1 MRIQMKQI
9 VTVLLIVF
17 LPFIAGAQEKQWTL
31 SQCMHYA
38 VQNSPR
44 KNSREAQN
52 SIYKQDYTEAI
63 GRLLPSLDAGTN
75 AYVNFGRSVDYETNT
90 YTNVNAFSNDFSVWS
105 NLTLFDGMANINRL
119 KFQKMN
125 RLLGAHELE
134 EVKYLIAYET
144 MEAFFKVLYQK
155 EMVKFATEQLA
166 ESSGNLKQVQ
176 HMGELGLKGF
186 PDVAEMQA
194 KEAADNYELTR
205 QKNLLTISIIELK
218 AKMNFPINEAL
229 DIIAF
234 DTETLIGKANETAVE
249 IYNRSLTY
257 LPKALAAK
265 ASLSAKE
272 LSYKMAKGG
281 LSPTLSAT
289 ANFGTGYAKFLD
301 PTWYAGNNQLLPYNT
316 QLKDKKG
323 YQVGFTLSIPLF
335 DGFSRSSNVK
345 RAKHEMIIEK
355 NKKEETLRGIYSEIE
370 QAVADMNGQ
379 ADEYCQAKKQMEAM
393 AVAYNVNRRKYN
405 EGLINAIELHT
416 SANKLLKAKI
426 EEVNARLMFHLKQK
440 LVSYYKGEPF
450 VE

>member
-1 MRIQMKQI
+1 MRIQVKNI
-9 VTVLLIVF
+9 VAVLFFF
-17 LPFIAGAQEKQWTL
+17 LPLVVGAQEKQWTL
-31 SQCMHYA
+31 QECMRYA
-38 VQNSPR
+38 IQNSPR
-44 KNSREAQN
+44 KNTQEAQN

-75 AYVNFGRSVDYETNT
+75 ANVNFGRSVDYETNS
-90 YTNVNAFSNDFSVWS
+90 YTNVNAFSNDYGVWS
-105 NLTLFDGMANINRL
+105 NLTLFDGMAGINRL

-134 EVKYLIAYET
+134 EIKYLIAYET
-144 MEAFFKVLYQK
+144 MEAFFKVSYQT
-155 EMVKFATEQLA
+155 ELVKFAEEQLA
-166 ESSGNLKQVQ
+166 ESVGNRQQVQ
-176 HMGELGLKGF
+176 QMEELGLKGF

-205 QKNLLTISIIELK
+205 QKNQLTISIIELK
-218 AKMNFPINEAL
+218 AKMNFPLDEAFG
-229 DIIAF
+229 IAAF
-234 DTETLIGKANETAVE
+234 DSETLIGKADETALE

-265 ASLSAKE
+265 ASLSVKE
-272 LSYKMAKGG
+272 MSYKMAKGG

-301 PTWYAGNNQLLPYNT
+301 PLLYTDDKPLQPYNI

-323 YQVGFTLSIPLF
+323 YQVGFTLSVPIF
-335 DGFSRSSNVK
+335 DGFSRSSSVK
-345 RAKHEMIIEK
+345 RAKQEMIIAQ
-355 NKKEETLRGIYSEIE
+355 NKKEEALRSIYSEIE

-379 ADEYCQAKKQMEAM
+379 ADEYGQAKKQVDAM
-393 AVAYNVNRRKYN
+393 SVAYDVNRRKYK

-416 SANKLLKAKI
+416 SSNKLLKAKI

-440 LVSYYKGEPF
+440 LVNYYKGEPF

>member
-1 MRIQMKQI
+1 MRIQTKNI
-9 VTVLLIVF
+9 VAALLFF
-17 LPFIAGAQEKQWTL
+17 LPLVAEAQEKQWTL
-31 SQCMHYA
+31 QECMRYA
-38 VQNSPR
+38 IQNSPR
-44 KNSREAQN
+44 KNSQEAQN
-52 SIYKQDYTEAI
+52 SIYKQNYTEAV

-90 YTNVNAFSNDFSVWS
+90 YTNVNAFSNDYGVWS
-105 NLTLFDGMANINRL
+105 SLTLFDGMASISRL

-125 RLLGAHELE
+125 RLMGTHELE
-134 EVKYLIAYET
+134 EIKYLIAYET

-155 EMVKFATEQLA
+155 EMVKFANEQLA
-166 ESSGNLKQVQ
+166 ESTGNLKQVQ
-176 HMGELGLKGF
+176 RMGELGLKGF

-205 QKNLLTISIIELK
+205 QKNLLTISVIELK
-218 AKMNFPINEAL
+218 AKMNFPVDEAF

-234 DTETLIGKANETAVE
+234 DTEALIGKADETALE

-272 LSYKMAKGG
+272 LSYKVAKGG
-281 LSPTLSAT
+281 LSPTISAS
-289 ANFGTGYAKFLD
+289 ASFGTGYAKFLD
-301 PTWYAGNNQLLPYNT
+301 QSWYSSSNQLLPYNT
-316 QLKDKKG
+316 QLRDKKG
-323 YQVGFTLSIPLF
+323 YQVGFALSIPIF
-335 DGFSRSSNVK
+335 DGFSRSSSVK
-345 RAKHEMIIEK
+345 RAKQDVIIAE
-355 NKKEETLRGIYSEIE
+355 NKKEETLRSLYSEIE

-379 ADEYCQAKKQMEAM
+379 ADEYCQAKKQVEAM
-393 AVAYNVNRRKYN
+393 SVAYDVNRRKYN

-416 SANKLLKAKI
+416 SSNKLLKARI

-440 LVSYYKGEPF
+440 LVNYYKGESF